1 MDRDRHG
8 RVWDFGPSNRGVAA
22 RTQRERGE
30 GLKTR
35 ILISTALALGL
46 VLALTA
52 AAGAGKQATV
62 TQVNIIAPL
71 SDEEEVP
78 KPTGNVDAAT
88 GAFTGT
94 ATATGNGARFT
105 WKLVFRE
112 LSGPAI
118 AAHIHI
124 AARGEPGPVVAPLCG
139 PCTNNQTG
147 SGTLEPGDVSA
158 LRAGRLYV
166 NVHTAQNPNGE
177 VRGQVAS
184 VDKQSRMLTPG
195 QETHRLKGN
204 VSKAKGGFT
213 GEVRKSDNKGTELRW
228 RLGWEGLTGRALSA
242 HIHIGARGKAGAVM
256 VFICGTK
263 KTPCRNN
270 RGGVAKLSLAQ
281 AQALETKDVYVNV
294 HTAKNPAGEIRAQL
308 RKARLTLRAQG

>member
-1 MDRDRHG
+1 
-8 RVWDFGPSNRGVAA
+8 V
-22 RTQRERGE
+22 
-30 GLKTR
+30 
-35 ILISTALALGL
+35 
-46 VLALTA
+46 
-52 AAGAGKQATV
+52 TV

-71 SDEEEVP
+71 SDDEEVP
-78 KPTGNVDAAT
+78 KPTGNVSAAT

-112 LSGPAI
+112 LSGPAT
-118 AAHIHI
+118 AAHLHI
-124 AARGEPGPVVAPLCG
+124 AARGDRDQPGADVVPLCG
-139 PCTNNQTG
+139 PCRNNQTG
-147 SGTLEPGDVSA
+147 SGTLTPGEVSA
-158 LRAGRLYV
+158 LRAARMYV
-166 NVHTAQNPNGE
+166 NIHTAQNPDGE
-177 VRGQVAS
+177 VRGQVAT

-242 HIHIGARGKAGAVM
+242 HIHLGARGKAGSVIA
-256 VFICGTK
+256 FLCGTK
-263 KTPCRNN
+263 KKPCRNN

-281 AQALETKDVYVNV
+281 AQALESRDVYVNV